1 VKYLNK
7 TKLTNICVM
16 PAMKRS
22 GYNKGRKTAISRF
35 MSKTRTP
42 SKLAMVR
49 RRVLAKRKSFKLNTH
64 SFSRFS
70 AANTLDMTGTE
81 QPLSFEFSLSSLYSY
96 SEFTTLFDK
105 YRLDKAVVYIQMINN
120 PNSIIRTNLDPATAS
135 PWQNNNFYPKMWY
148 ISDHD
153 DSSTTTIAAI
163 KERVGVKCCV
173 MKPNVVKRI
182 VVKPACAVQLY
193 RTATT
198 TGYGPKYG
206 QFIDMAQADV
216 PHYGLKC
223 VFDPLGLDP
232 NGTFQFRY
240 EWKLYFTCK
249 DVQ

>member
-1 VKYLNK
+1 MAYKRKYSPGK
-7 TKLTNICVM
+7 VGFRAYRA
-16 PAMKRS
+16 PGMKRS
-22 GYNKGRKTAISRF
+22 AW
-35 MSKTRTP
+35 SKM
-42 SKLAMVR
+42 KR
-49 RRVLAKRKSFKLNTH
+49 RRVGGGRKRKQFSLNTH
-64 SFSRFS
+64 RFSRFG
-70 AANTLDMTGTE
+70 AAQTLEMTGTE
-81 QPLSFEFSLSSLYSY
+81 QPLSFEFLLNSLYSY

-120 PNSIIRTNLDPATAS
+120 PNAALVTNVTSGANINAATS
-135 PWQNNNFYPKMWY
+135 YVNSSNFYPKMWY
-148 ISDHD
+148 ITDHD
-153 DSSTTTIAAI
+153 DSATTTIAAI

-182 VVKPACAVQLY
+182 TVKPACAVQLY

-206 QFIDMAQADV
+206 QFIDMAQTDV

-232 NGTFQFRY
+232 QDKYYFRY